1 MTTPVSMGDTEPKTG
16 EAPSLPVSHQ
26 SLETHPPQHP
36 SKDDYIVTPV
46 STSLGVKPP
55 VFKSQHLHQPAV

>member
-1 MTTPVSMGDTEPKTG
+1 MTTPISMGDTEPKTG

-36 SKDDYIVTPV
+36 SKDDYIVTDQGLLSCV
-46 STSLGVKPP
+46 ITVCSS
-55 VFKSQHLHQPAV
+55 A